1 MDIDFKII
9 LDNIPS
15 PVIVATP
22 EKDDSGKV
30 IDFEI
35 SYVNEE
41 VKKAVGYIIKDCRKW
56 SEFENEIT
64 SDVPWFKM
72 ALDAMAERDYPEAKY
87 FSPSTKKWYKIDMKY
102 LAEQK
107 NVIVFFT
114 DITSERQYYQRL
126 KESAITDVQTGFLN
140 RTGFNESFNIALE
153 TARYNKKNAALLIL
167 DIDNLQSINDSRGY
181 NEGDSLIQGVCEV
194 LKQFENHGVQIF
206 RYGDDEFAL
215 IINNFDT
222 EDSLA
227 NFIDC
232 IYESFQIK
240 QISVS
245 GGISFFPS
253 NSELSEELIRFADMA
268 LQYAKKNGKNN
279 FTYFEPDMQR
289 LFIQKLTLQSKMTTA
304 LLENSFSQY
313 YQPQFDINTGK
324 LRGFEA
330 LIRWTDAELGNI
342 PPSIFIPIAEETGL
356 IIPIGRWILRTAVK
370 TLKTWQ
376 EKYRFDGVMSVNIS
390 PIQLL
395 QDNFIEELDEIVRN
409 EKIDPTLLEIEIT
422 EGVFIHKMEET
433 VEKLKAIR
441 ERGIRVSLDDFGT
454 GYSSL
459 SYLQSLPLNTLKIDK
474 SFINDITSKDGVQ
487 ANITSSIIKMVG
499 NMGLE
504 TIAEGV
510 EYPEQLDLLTHFKC
524 NIVQGFLR
532 GKPMPQKLCDDYLS
546 GDDNALLKNSKGQ
559 MSY

>member
-41 VKKAVGYIIKDCRKW
+41 VKKAIGYIIKDCRKW

-72 ALDAMAERDYPEAKY
+72 ALDAMAERDYPEARY

-370 TLKTWQ
+370 TLKKWQ
-376 EKYRFDGVMSVNIS
+376 EKYHFDGVMSVNIS

-546 GDDNALLKNSKGQ
+546 GDDNALLKNSKG
-559 MSY
+559 

>member
-56 SEFENEIT
+56 SDFENEIT

-72 ALDAMAERDYPEAKY
+72 ALDAIADREYPEARY

-102 LAEQK
+102 LADQK

-114 DITSERQYYQRL
+114 DITSERQYYQKL
-126 KESAITDVQTGFLN
+126 KSSAITDIQTGFLN

-153 TARYNKKNAALLIL
+153 TARYNKKYAALLIL

-181 NEGDSLIQGVCEV
+181 NEGDALILGVSEV

-245 GGISFFPS
+245 AGISFFPS

-370 TLKTWQ
+370 TLKKWQ
-376 EKYRFDGVMSVNIS
+376 EKYHFDGVMSVNIS

-546 GDDNALLKNSKGQ
+546 GDDNALLKNSKG
-559 MSY
+559 

>member
-22 EKDDSGKV
+22 EKDDSSKV

-56 SEFENEIT
+56 SDFENEIT

-72 ALDAMAERDYPEAKY
+72 ALDAIADREYPEAKY

-102 LAEQK
+102 LADKK

-114 DITSERQYYQRL
+114 DITSERQYYQKL
-126 KESAITDVQTGFLN
+126 KSSAITDIQTGFLN

-153 TARYNKKNAALLIL
+153 TARYNKEHAALLIL

-181 NEGDSLIQGVCEV
+181 NEGDALILGVSEV

-245 GGISFFPS
+245 AGISFFPS

-376 EKYRFDGVMSVNIS
+376 EKYHFDGVMSVNIS

-395 QDNFIEELDEIVRN
+395 QDNFIEELDEIVKN

-474 SFINDITSKDGVQ
+474 SFINDITSADGVQ

-499 NMGLE
+499 KMGLE

-546 GDDNALLKNSKGQ
+546 GDDNALLKNSKG
-559 MSY
+559 

>member
-41 VKKAVGYIIKDCRKW
+41 VKKAVGYIIKDCQKW

-72 ALDAMAERDYPEAKY
+72 ALDAIADRDYPEAKY

-376 EKYRFDGVMSVNIS
+376 EKFHFDGVMSVNIS

-546 GDDNALLKNSKGQ
+546 GDDNALLKNSKG
-559 MSY
+559 

>member
-56 SEFENEIT
+56 SDFENEIT

-72 ALDAMAERDYPEAKY
+72 SLDAIADREYPEARY

-102 LAEQK
+102 LADKK

-114 DITSERQYYQRL
+114 DITSERQYYQKL
-126 KESAITDVQTGFLN
+126 KSSAITDIQTGFLN

-153 TARYNKKNAALLIL
+153 TARYNKEYAALLIL

-181 NEGDSLIQGVCEV
+181 NEGDALILGVSEV

-245 GGISFFPS
+245 AGISFFPS

-376 EKYRFDGVMSVNIS
+376 EKFHFDGVMSVNIS

-395 QDNFIEELDEIVRN
+395 QDNFIEELDEIVKN

-474 SFINDITSKDGVQ
+474 SFINDITSADGVQ

-499 NMGLE
+499 KMGLE

-546 GDDNALLKNSKGQ
+546 GDDNALLKNSKG
-559 MSY
+559 

>member
-56 SEFENEIT
+56 SDFENEIT

-72 ALDAMAERDYPEAKY
+72 ALDAMADREYPEARY

-102 LAEQK
+102 LADKK

-114 DITSERQYYQRL
+114 DITSERQYYQKL
-126 KESAITDVQTGFLN
+126 KSSAITDIQTGFLN

-153 TARYNKKNAALLIL
+153 TARYNKEHAALLIL

-181 NEGDSLIQGVCEV
+181 NEGDALILGVSEV

-245 GGISFFPS
+245 AGISFFPS

-370 TLKTWQ
+370 TLRTWQ
-376 EKYRFDGVMSVNIS
+376 EKFHFDGVMSVNIS

-395 QDNFIEELDEIVRN
+395 QDNFIEELDEIVKN

-474 SFINDITSKDGVQ
+474 SFINDITSADGVQ

-499 NMGLE
+499 KMGLE

-546 GDDNALLKNSKGQ
+546 GDDNALLKNSKG
-559 MSY
+559 

>member
-56 SEFENEIT
+56 SDFENEIT

-72 ALDAMAERDYPEAKY
+72 ALDAIADREYPEARY

-102 LAEQK
+102 LADQK

-114 DITSERQYYQRL
+114 DITSERQYYQKL
-126 KESAITDVQTGFLN
+126 KSSAITDIQTGFLN

-181 NEGDSLIQGVCEV
+181 NEGDALILGVSEV

-245 GGISFFPS
+245 AGISFFPS

-395 QDNFIEELDEIVRN
+395 QDNFIEELDEIVKN

-474 SFINDITSKDGVQ
+474 SFINDITSADGVQ

-499 NMGLE
+499 KMGLE

-546 GDDNALLKNSKGQ
+546 GDDNALLKNSKG
-559 MSY
+559 

>member
-222 EDSLA
+222 ENSLA

-395 QDNFIEELDEIVRN
+395 QDNFIEELDEIVKN

-546 GDDNALLKNSKGQ
+546 GDDNALLKNSKG
-559 MSY
+559 

>member
-56 SEFENEIT
+56 SDFENEIT

-72 ALDAMAERDYPEAKY
+72 ALDAMADREYPEAKY

-102 LAEQK
+102 LADQK

-114 DITSERQYYQRL
+114 DITSERQYYQKL
-126 KESAITDVQTGFLN
+126 KSSAITDIQTGFLN

-153 TARYNKKNAALLIL
+153 TARYNKKYAALLIL

-181 NEGDSLIQGVCEV
+181 NEGDALILGVSEV

-245 GGISFFPS
+245 AGISFFPS

-376 EKYRFDGVMSVNIS
+376 EKFHFDGVMSVNIS

-395 QDNFIEELDEIVRN
+395 QDNFIEELDEIVKN

-474 SFINDITSKDGVQ
+474 SFINDITSADGVQ

-499 NMGLE
+499 KMGLE

-546 GDDNALLKNSKGQ
+546 GDDNALLKNSKG
-559 MSY
+559 

>member
-56 SEFENEIT
+56 SDFENEIT

-72 ALDAMAERDYPEAKY
+72 ALDAIADREYPEARY

-102 LAEQK
+102 LADQK

-114 DITSERQYYQRL
+114 DITSERQYYQKL
-126 KESAITDVQTGFLN
+126 KSSAITDIQTGFLN

-153 TARYNKKNAALLIL
+153 TARYNKEHAALLIL

-181 NEGDSLIQGVCEV
+181 NEGDALILGVSEV

-245 GGISFFPS
+245 AGISFFPS

-376 EKYRFDGVMSVNIS
+376 EKFHFDGVMSVNIS

-395 QDNFIEELDEIVRN
+395 QDNFIEELDEIVKN

-433 VEKLKAIR
+433 VDKLKAIR

-474 SFINDITSKDGVQ
+474 SFINDITSADGVQ

-499 NMGLE
+499 KMGLE

-546 GDDNALLKNSKGQ
+546 GDDNALLKNSKG
-559 MSY
+559 

>member
-41 VKKAVGYIIKDCRKW
+41 VKKAVGYIIKGCRKW
-56 SEFENEIT
+56 SDFENEIT

-72 ALDAMAERDYPEAKY
+72 ALDAIADREYPEARY

-102 LAEQK
+102 LADQK
-107 NVIVFFT
+107 KVIVFFT
-114 DITSERQYYQRL
+114 DITSERQYYQKL
-126 KESAITDVQTGFLN
+126 KSSAITDIQTGFLN

-153 TARYNKKNAALLIL
+153 TARYNKEHAALLIL

-181 NEGDSLIQGVCEV
+181 NEGDALILGVSEV
-194 LKQFENHGVQIF
+194 LKQFENHGVQVF

-245 GGISFFPS
+245 AGISFFPS

-376 EKYRFDGVMSVNIS
+376 EKYHFDGVMSVNIS

-395 QDNFIEELDEIVRN
+395 QDNFIEELDEIVKN

-474 SFINDITSKDGVQ
+474 SFINDITSADGVQ

-499 NMGLE
+499 KMGLE

-546 GDDNALLKNSKGQ
+546 GDDNALLKNSKG
-559 MSY
+559 

>member
-56 SEFENEIT
+56 SDFENEIT

-376 EKYRFDGVMSVNIS
+376 EKFHFDGVMSVNIS

-395 QDNFIEELDEIVRN
+395 QDNFIEELDEIVKN

-499 NMGLE
+499 KMGLE

-546 GDDNALLKNSKGQ
+546 GDDNALLKNSKG
-559 MSY
+559 

>member
-1 MDIDFKII
+1 MDIDSKII

-376 EKYRFDGVMSVNIS
+376 EKFHFDGVMSVNIS

-395 QDNFIEELDEIVRN
+395 QDNFIEELDEIVKN

-546 GDDNALLKNSKGQ
+546 GDDNALLKNSKG
-559 MSY
+559 

>member
-72 ALDAMAERDYPEAKY
+72 ALDAIADREYPEARY

-102 LAEQK
+102 LADQK

-181 NEGDSLIQGVCEV
+181 NEGDALILGVSEV

-240 QISVS
+240 QVSVS
-245 GGISFFPS
+245 AGISFFPS

-376 EKYRFDGVMSVNIS
+376 EKFHFDGVMSVNIS

-395 QDNFIEELDEIVRN
+395 QDNFIEELDEIVKN

-474 SFINDITSKDGVQ
+474 SFINDITSADGVQ

-499 NMGLE
+499 KMGLE

-546 GDDNALLKNSKGQ
+546 GDDNALLKNSKG
-559 MSY
+559 

>member
-72 ALDAMAERDYPEAKY
+72 ALDAIADREYPEAKY

-370 TLKTWQ
+370 TLKKWQ
-376 EKYRFDGVMSVNIS
+376 EKYHFDGVMSVNIS

-546 GDDNALLKNSKGQ
+546 GDDNALLKNSKG
-559 MSY
+559 

>member
-370 TLKTWQ
+370 TLKKWQ
-376 EKYRFDGVMSVNIS
+376 EKFHFDGVMSVNIS

-546 GDDNALLKNSKGQ
+546 GDDNALLKNSKG
-559 MSY
+559 

>member
-35 SYVNEE
+35 AYVNEE

-56 SEFENEIT
+56 SDFENEIT

-72 ALDAMAERDYPEAKY
+72 ALDAMSDREYPEARY

-102 LAEQK
+102 LADQK

-114 DITSERQYYQRL
+114 DITSERQYYQKL
-126 KESAITDVQTGFLN
+126 KSSAITDIQTGFLN

-153 TARYNKKNAALLIL
+153 TARYNKKYAALLIL

-181 NEGDSLIQGVCEV
+181 NEGDALILGVSEV

-245 GGISFFPS
+245 AGISFFPS

-313 YQPQFDINTGK
+313 YQPQFDIDTGK

-376 EKYRFDGVMSVNIS
+376 EKYHFDGVMSVNIS

-395 QDNFIEELDEIVRN
+395 QDNFIEELDEIVKN

-474 SFINDITSKDGVQ
+474 SFINDITSADGVQ

-499 NMGLE
+499 KMGLE

-546 GDDNALLKNSKGQ
+546 GDDNALLKNSKG
-559 MSY
+559 

>member
-153 TARYNKKNAALLIL
+153 TAKYNKKYAALLIL

-370 TLKTWQ
+370 TLKKWQ
-376 EKYRFDGVMSVNIS
+376 EKYHFDGVMSVNIS

-546 GDDNALLKNSKGQ
+546 GDDNALLKNSKG
-559 MSY
+559 

>member
-56 SEFENEIT
+56 SDFENEIT

-72 ALDAMAERDYPEAKY
+72 ALDAIADREYPEARY

-140 RTGFNESFNIALE
+140 RTGFNESFSIALE

-370 TLKTWQ
+370 TLKKWQ
-376 EKYRFDGVMSVNIS
+376 EKYHFDGVMSVNIS

-395 QDNFIEELDEIVRN
+395 QDNFIEELDEIVKN

-546 GDDNALLKNSKGQ
+546 GDDNALLKNSKG
-559 MSY
+559 

>member
-56 SEFENEIT
+56 SDFENEIT

-72 ALDAMAERDYPEAKY
+72 ALDAIADREYPEARY

-102 LAEQK
+102 LADQK

-114 DITSERQYYQRL
+114 DITSERQYYQKL
-126 KESAITDVQTGFLN
+126 KSSAITDIQTGFLN

-181 NEGDSLIQGVCEV
+181 NEGDALILGVSEV

-245 GGISFFPS
+245 AGISFFPS

-376 EKYRFDGVMSVNIS
+376 EKFHFDGVMSVNIS

-395 QDNFIEELDEIVRN
+395 QDNFIEELDEIVKN

-474 SFINDITSKDGVQ
+474 SFINDITSADGVQ

-499 NMGLE
+499 KMGLE

-546 GDDNALLKNSKGQ
+546 GDDNALLKNSKG
-559 MSY
+559 

>member
-56 SEFENEIT
+56 SDFENEIT

-72 ALDAMAERDYPEAKY
+72 ALDAIADREYPEARY

-102 LAEQK
+102 LADQK

-114 DITSERQYYQRL
+114 DITSERQYYQKL
-126 KESAITDVQTGFLN
+126 KSSAITDIQTGFLN

-153 TARYNKKNAALLIL
+153 TARYNKEHAALLIL

-181 NEGDSLIQGVCEV
+181 NEGDALILGVSEV

-222 EDSLA
+222 EDGLA

-245 GGISFFPS
+245 AGISFFPS

-376 EKYRFDGVMSVNIS
+376 EKFHFDGVMSVNIS

-395 QDNFIEELDEIVRN
+395 QDNFIEELDEIVKN

-474 SFINDITSKDGVQ
+474 SFINDITSADGVQ

-499 NMGLE
+499 KMGLE

-546 GDDNALLKNSKGQ
+546 GDDNALLKNSKG
-559 MSY
+559 

>member
-56 SEFENEIT
+56 SDFENEIT

-72 ALDAMAERDYPEAKY
+72 ALDAMADREYPEARY

-102 LAEQK
+102 LADQK

-114 DITSERQYYQRL
+114 DITSERQYYQKL
-126 KESAITDVQTGFLN
+126 KSSAITDIQTGFLN

-153 TARYNKKNAALLIL
+153 TARYNKKYAALLIL

-181 NEGDSLIQGVCEV
+181 NEGDALILGVSEV

-245 GGISFFPS
+245 AGISFFPS

-376 EKYRFDGVMSVNIS
+376 EKFHFDGVMSVNIS

-395 QDNFIEELDEIVRN
+395 QDNFIEELDEIVKN

-474 SFINDITSKDGVQ
+474 SFINDITSADGVQ

-499 NMGLE
+499 KMGLE

-546 GDDNALLKNSKGQ
+546 GDDNALLKNSKG
-559 MSY
+559 

>member
-56 SEFENEIT
+56 SDFENEIT

-72 ALDAMAERDYPEAKY
+72 ALDTMADRDYPEAKY

-102 LAEQK
+102 LLEQK

-370 TLKTWQ
+370 TLKKWQ
-376 EKYRFDGVMSVNIS
+376 EKYHFDGVMSVNIS

-474 SFINDITSKDGVQ
+474 SFINDITSADGVQ

-546 GDDNALLKNSKGQ
+546 GDDNALLKNSKG
-559 MSY
+559 

>member
-41 VKKAVGYIIKDCRKW
+41 VKKTVGYIIKDCRKW

-376 EKYRFDGVMSVNIS
+376 EKFHFDGVMSVNIS

-499 NMGLE
+499 KMGLE

-546 GDDNALLKNSKGQ
+546 GDDNALLKNSKG
-559 MSY
+559 

>member
-41 VKKAVGYIIKDCRKW
+41 VKKAVGYIIKGCRKW
-56 SEFENEIT
+56 SDFENEIT

-72 ALDAMAERDYPEAKY
+72 ALDAIADREYPEARY

-102 LAEQK
+102 LADQK

-114 DITSERQYYQRL
+114 DITSERQYYQKL
-126 KESAITDVQTGFLN
+126 KSSAITDIQTGFLN

-153 TARYNKKNAALLIL
+153 TARYNKKYAALLIL

-181 NEGDSLIQGVCEV
+181 NEGDALILGVSEV

-245 GGISFFPS
+245 AGISFFPS

-376 EKYRFDGVMSVNIS
+376 EKFHFDGVMSVNIS

-395 QDNFIEELDEIVRN
+395 QDNFIEELDEIVKN

-474 SFINDITSKDGVQ
+474 SFINDITSADGVQ

-499 NMGLE
+499 KMGLE

-546 GDDNALLKNSKGQ
+546 GDDNALLKNSKG
-559 MSY
+559 

>member
-56 SEFENEIT
+56 SDFENEIT

-72 ALDAMAERDYPEAKY
+72 ALDAIADREYPEARY

-102 LAEQK
+102 LADQK

-114 DITSERQYYQRL
+114 DITSERQYYQKL
-126 KESAITDVQTGFLN
+126 KSSAITDIQTGFLN

-153 TARYNKKNAALLIL
+153 TARYNKKYAALLIL

-181 NEGDSLIQGVCEV
+181 NEGDALILGVSEV
-194 LKQFENHGVQIF
+194 LKQFENYGVQIF

-245 GGISFFPS
+245 AGISFFPS

-376 EKYRFDGVMSVNIS
+376 EKYHFDGVMSVNIS

-395 QDNFIEELDEIVRN
+395 QDNFIEELDEIVKN

-474 SFINDITSKDGVQ
+474 SFINDITSADGVQ

-499 NMGLE
+499 KMGLE

-546 GDDNALLKNSKGQ
+546 GDDNALLKNSKG
-559 MSY
+559 

>member
-56 SEFENEIT
+56 SDFENEIT

-72 ALDAMAERDYPEAKY
+72 ALDAMTDREYPEARY

-102 LAEQK
+102 LADQK

-114 DITSERQYYQRL
+114 DITSERQYYQKL
-126 KESAITDVQTGFLN
+126 KSSAITDIQTGFLN

-153 TARYNKKNAALLIL
+153 TARYNKKYAALLIL

-181 NEGDSLIQGVCEV
+181 NEGDALILGVSEV

-245 GGISFFPS
+245 AGISFFPS

-376 EKYRFDGVMSVNIS
+376 EKFHFDGVMSVNIS

-395 QDNFIEELDEIVRN
+395 QDNFIEELDEIVKN

-474 SFINDITSKDGVQ
+474 SFINDITSADGVQ

-499 NMGLE
+499 KMGLE

-546 GDDNALLKNSKGQ
+546 GDDNALLKNSKG
-559 MSY
+559 

>member
-41 VKKAVGYIIKDCRKW
+41 VKKAVGYIIKNCRKW
-56 SEFENEIT
+56 SDFENEIT

-72 ALDAMAERDYPEAKY
+72 ALDAMAERDYPEARY

-376 EKYRFDGVMSVNIS
+376 EKYHFDGVMSVNIS

-395 QDNFIEELDEIVRN
+395 QDNFIEELDEIVKN

-474 SFINDITSKDGVQ
+474 SFINDITSADGVQ

-499 NMGLE
+499 KMGLE

-546 GDDNALLKNSKGQ
+546 GDDNALLKNSKG
-559 MSY
+559 

>member
-35 SYVNEE
+35 SYINEE

-153 TARYNKKNAALLIL
+153 TARYNKKFAALLIL

-370 TLKTWQ
+370 TLKKWQ
-376 EKYRFDGVMSVNIS
+376 EKYHFDGVMSVNIS

-546 GDDNALLKNSKGQ
+546 GDDNALLKNSKG
-559 MSY
+559 

>member
-22 EKDDSGKV
+22 KKDDSGKV

-153 TARYNKKNAALLIL
+153 TARYNKKNTALLIL

-181 NEGDSLIQGVCEV
+181 NEGDALIQGVCEV

-370 TLKTWQ
+370 TLKKWQ
-376 EKYRFDGVMSVNIS
+376 EKYHFDGVMSVNIS

-499 NMGLE
+499 KMGLE

-546 GDDNALLKNSKGQ
+546 GDDNALLKNSKG
-559 MSY
+559 

>member
-227 NFIDC
+227 NFVDC

-245 GGISFFPS
+245 AGISFFPS

-370 TLKTWQ
+370 TLKKWQ
-376 EKYRFDGVMSVNIS
+376 EKYHFDGVMSVNIS

-474 SFINDITSKDGVQ
+474 SFINDITSADGVQ

-499 NMGLE
+499 KMGLE

-546 GDDNALLKNSKGQ
+546 GDDNALLKNSKG
-559 MSY
+559 

>member
-22 EKDDSGKV
+22 EKDNSGKV

-56 SEFENEIT
+56 SDFENEIT

-72 ALDAMAERDYPEAKY
+72 ALDAIADREYPEARY

-102 LAEQK
+102 LADQK

-114 DITSERQYYQRL
+114 DITSERQYYQKL
-126 KESAITDVQTGFLN
+126 KSSAITDIQTGFLN

-245 GGISFFPS
+245 AGISFFPS

-376 EKYRFDGVMSVNIS
+376 EKFHFDGVMSVNIS

-395 QDNFIEELDEIVRN
+395 QDNFIEELDEIVKN

-474 SFINDITSKDGVQ
+474 SFINDITSADGVQ

-499 NMGLE
+499 KMGLE

-546 GDDNALLKNSKGQ
+546 GDDNALLKNSKG
-559 MSY
+559 

>member
-41 VKKAVGYIIKDCRKW
+41 VKKAVGYIIKGCRKW
-56 SEFENEIT
+56 SDFENEIT

-72 ALDAMAERDYPEAKY
+72 ALDAMTDREYPEARY

-102 LAEQK
+102 LADQK

-114 DITSERQYYQRL
+114 DITSERQYYQKL
-126 KESAITDVQTGFLN
+126 KSSAITDIQTGFLN

-153 TARYNKKNAALLIL
+153 TARYNKKYAALLIL

-181 NEGDSLIQGVCEV
+181 NEGDALILGVSEV

-245 GGISFFPS
+245 AGISFFPS

-313 YQPQFDINTGK
+313 YQPQFYINTGK

-376 EKYRFDGVMSVNIS
+376 EKFHFDGVMSVNIS

-395 QDNFIEELDEIVRN
+395 QDNFIEELDEIVKN

-474 SFINDITSKDGVQ
+474 SFINDITSADGVQ

-499 NMGLE
+499 KMGLE

-546 GDDNALLKNSKGQ
+546 GDDNALLKNSKG
-559 MSY
+559 

>member
-22 EKDDSGKV
+22 EKDDSSKV

-56 SEFENEIT
+56 SDFENEIT

-72 ALDAMAERDYPEAKY
+72 ALDAMAERDYPEARY

-114 DITSERQYYQRL
+114 DITSERQYYQKL
-126 KESAITDVQTGFLN
+126 KSSAITDIQTGFLN

-153 TARYNKKNAALLIL
+153 TARYNKEHAALLIL

-181 NEGDSLIQGVCEV
+181 NEGDALILGVSEV

-245 GGISFFPS
+245 AGISFFPS

-376 EKYRFDGVMSVNIS
+376 EKYHFDGVMSVNIS

-395 QDNFIEELDEIVRN
+395 QDNFIEELDEIVKN

-474 SFINDITSKDGVQ
+474 SFINDITSADGVQ

-499 NMGLE
+499 KMGLE

-546 GDDNALLKNSKGQ
+546 GDDNALLKNSKG
-559 MSY
+559 

>member
-41 VKKAVGYIIKDCRKW
+41 VKKAVGYIIKNCRKW
-56 SEFENEIT
+56 SDFENEIT

-72 ALDAMAERDYPEAKY
+72 ALDAMADREYPEARY

-102 LAEQK
+102 LADQK

-114 DITSERQYYQRL
+114 DITSERQYYQKL
-126 KESAITDVQTGFLN
+126 KSSAITDVQTGFLN

-153 TARYNKKNAALLIL
+153 TARYNKEHAALLIL

-181 NEGDSLIQGVCEV
+181 NEGDALILGVSEV

-245 GGISFFPS
+245 AGISFFPS

-376 EKYRFDGVMSVNIS
+376 EKFHFDGVMSVNIS

-395 QDNFIEELDEIVRN
+395 QDNFIEELDEIVKN

-474 SFINDITSKDGVQ
+474 SFINDITSADGVQ

-499 NMGLE
+499 KMGLE

-546 GDDNALLKNSKGQ
+546 GDDNALLKNSKG
-559 MSY
+559 

>member
-56 SEFENEIT
+56 SDFENEIT

-72 ALDAMAERDYPEAKY
+72 ALDAIADREYPEAKY

-102 LAEQK
+102 LADQK

-114 DITSERQYYQRL
+114 DITSERQYYQKL
-126 KESAITDVQTGFLN
+126 KSSAITDIQTGFLN

-181 NEGDSLIQGVCEV
+181 NEGDALILGVSEV

-245 GGISFFPS
+245 AGISFFPS

-376 EKYRFDGVMSVNIS
+376 EKFHFDGVMSVNIS

-395 QDNFIEELDEIVRN
+395 QDNFIEELDEIVKN

-474 SFINDITSKDGVQ
+474 SFINDITSADGVQ

-499 NMGLE
+499 KMGLE

-546 GDDNALLKNSKGQ
+546 GDDNALLKNSKG
-559 MSY
+559 

>member
-1 MDIDFKII
+1 
-9 LDNIPS
+9 
-15 PVIVATP
+15 
-22 EKDDSGKV
+22 
-30 IDFEI
+30 
-35 SYVNEE
+35 
-41 VKKAVGYIIKDCRKW
+41 
-56 SEFENEIT
+56 
-64 SDVPWFKM
+64 M
-72 ALDAMAERDYPEAKY
+72 ALDAIADREYPEAKY

-102 LAEQK
+102 LADQK

-114 DITSERQYYQRL
+114 DITSERQYYQKL
-126 KESAITDVQTGFLN
+126 KSSAITDIQTGFLN

-153 TARYNKKNAALLIL
+153 TARYNKEHAALLIL

-181 NEGDSLIQGVCEV
+181 NEGDALILGVSEV

-245 GGISFFPS
+245 AGISFFPS

-376 EKYRFDGVMSVNIS
+376 EKFHFDGVMSVNIS

-395 QDNFIEELDEIVRN
+395 QDNFIEELDEIVKN

-474 SFINDITSKDGVQ
+474 SFINDITSADGVQ

-499 NMGLE
+499 KMGLE

-546 GDDNALLKNSKGQ
+546 GDDNALLKNSKG
-559 MSY
+559 

>member
-72 ALDAMAERDYPEAKY
+72 ALDVMAERDYPEARY

-376 EKYRFDGVMSVNIS
+376 EKFHFDGVMSVNIS

-546 GDDNALLKNSKGQ
+546 GDDNALLKNSKG
-559 MSY
+559 